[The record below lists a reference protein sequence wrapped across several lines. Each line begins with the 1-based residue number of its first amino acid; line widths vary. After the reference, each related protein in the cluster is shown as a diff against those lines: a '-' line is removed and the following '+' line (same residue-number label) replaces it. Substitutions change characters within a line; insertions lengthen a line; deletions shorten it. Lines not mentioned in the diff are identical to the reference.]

1 MISAVIRGQLRTC
14 PLHELDA
21 PAAGSGKTK
30 LAEIIGVM
38 ATGIAPSGITY
49 SSDTDENEKRLV
61 SILRTGDPVV
71 LIDNVTSD
79 LEGDFLCSMLSNE
92 TVQARILGQSERVR
106 LSTRVLMLATG
117 NNIRVRGDMARRT
130 VVCRL
135 DAKMP
140 NPDERKFSFDAV
152 SEVRED
158 RPALVVDALTI
169 VRAFIAAG
177 RPGNLSPF
185 GSFEDWDLVR
195 GALVWLGLADPATER
210 P

>member
-1 MISAVIRGQLRTC
+1 
-14 PLHELDA
+14 
-21 PAAGSGKTK
+21 
-30 LAEIIGVM
+30 
-38 ATGIAPSGITY
+38 
-49 SSDTDENEKRLV
+49 
-61 SILRTGDPVV
+61 
-71 LIDNVTSD
+71 
-79 LEGDFLCSMLSNE
+79 MLSNE

-106 LSTRVLMLATG
+106 LGTRVLMLATG

-140 NPDERKFSFDAV
+140 NPDERKFNFDAV
-152 SEVRED
+152 SEVRAD
-158 RPALVVDALTI
+158 RPTLVVDALTI

-195 GALVWLGLADPATER
+195 GALVWLGLADPAETRAAVKDDNPLMEEKAEVLR
-210 P
+210 AVLHHVGLNSRFTMKEIDTAHNLDGFRNEIENTSSPQRMG